1 MDDERDDVGARYL
14 AHLTDPD
21 LRTLVHADAV
31 PSDEASARIAA
42 LRGSPGLVLD
52 VLDRPPTSAA
62 LLNLVADR
70 TITFISPFLLFA
82 AAVHRTAH
90 DLASSSYTPERAAP
104 RLRVP
109 VFDTGQLSG
118 YLAVPAHRLFLAELL
133 TRFART
139 SGGAIVERTPR
150 GLRRRRWNS
159 LDALSLARMLDGATP
174 TQRSGIWL
182 RLGDLSLFLAGVFPD
197 AAGSAFGRVDPTRLA
212 LMSGLTGELDAA
224 TYPADTLEHLGAR
237 WYRLAAASIP
247 ASIPKA
253 VLPYSAEEFHR
264 ARRVL
269 NATSDRYL
277 FPLAADWFAPP
288 GQPG

>member
-1 MDDERDDVGARYL
+1 MIDERDDIGARYL
-14 AHLTDPD
+14 AHLTEPD

-31 PSDEASARIAA
+31 PSGEASARVTA

-52 VLDRPPTSAA
+52 VLDRPNTSAA

-82 AAVHRTAH
+82 AAIHRTAH

-104 RLRVP
+104 RMRVP

-118 YLAVPAHRLFLAELL
+118 YLAAPTHRLFLAELL

-139 SGGAIVERTPR
+139 ASGVTFERTPH

-159 LDALSLARMLDGATP
+159 LDAVSLARMLDGATP
-174 TQRSGIWL
+174 AQRSGIWL

-197 AAGSAFGRVDPTRLA
+197 AAGSAFGRVDPSRLA
-212 LMSGLTGELDAA
+212 LMSGVSADVDSTN
-224 TYPADTLEHLGAR
+224 PADVLEWLGAR
-237 WYRLAAASIP
+237 WYRMATATIP
-247 ASIPKA
+247 AIVPA
-253 VLPYSAEEFHR
+253 LPDSAEEFHR

-269 NATSDRYL
+269 NAASDRYL
-277 FPLAADWFAPP
+277 FPFAADWFNRPQVP
-288 GQPG
+288 I